1 MCVCVYCVLYA
12 VIVKKVECN
21 IYILWNYM
29 KENIPPVK
37 WVLKTVYNTDSVN
50 GMPVVLTCVVGKL
63 LLMLQSVKRGTDV
76 CCRQAVVDAAVRE
89 TWY

>member
-1 MCVCVYCVLYA
+1 
-12 VIVKKVECN
+12 
-21 IYILWNYM
+21 M

-50 GMPVVLTCVVGKL
+50 GTPVVLTCVVGKL